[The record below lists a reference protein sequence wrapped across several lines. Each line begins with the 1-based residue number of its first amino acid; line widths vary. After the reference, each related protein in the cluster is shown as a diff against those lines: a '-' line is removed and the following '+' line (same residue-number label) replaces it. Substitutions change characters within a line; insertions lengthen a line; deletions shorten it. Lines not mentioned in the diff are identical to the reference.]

1 MANMFFPTHIQ
12 GLNPM
17 MPPPKKKKKKDY
29 DKLGRKH
36 QNKEY
41 NTSSKK
47 MLTLGIGAAENKQ
60 NKLGVKLAIGRR
72 KRFYFVVFSF
82 TEWRGFIFSLRWVPF
97 D

>member
-1 MANMFFPTHIQ
+1 MFFPTHIQ
-12 GLNPM
+12 GLDPM
-17 MPPPKKKKKKDY
+17 MPPQKKLDY
-29 DKLGRKH
+29 DKSRRKH

-41 NTSSKK
+41 NTLSKE

-60 NKLGVKLAIGRR
+60 NKVGVKLTIGRR